1 MRLKKGQGLCIIEA
15 LFGAKEDAAM
25 QQRIRRRLESLL
37 TTDQFTYEELKK
49 MFLTLLLDQFFIFAI
64 GVLSTMLVS
73 RVGEAAMAAVSL
85 VGTINSMFSLVFT
98 SLATGGAI
106 AVSRAKGRGDTA
118 EIQRAIGEVTGVC
131 FVVALVLGSILYAGA
146 DVVVRLLYPDV
157 EPLVTDYAVRYMRL
171 MCISFLPFSIFNA
184 IFNVF
189 RNLGDTRSSLL
200 LTIVI
205 NVSHLLLSLLFIN
218 VLDMGVMGSGL
229 SYIVAR
235 IIGMFLALFW
245 LLVVHNTY
253 HVRPSF
259 FFHFSAEVTKDIF
272 SLGMPLAVE
281 SMLLQGGMLI
291 VNIYLARLTT
301 MEMAAHARANAL
313 MSLYNTTLGALISL
327 TSTVCGQ
334 CFGAKRYDLTLQY
347 GKNLI
352 KVGRFAMAITSLI
365 LYPLTPVLMMM
376 YNVPQESMG
385 MIYIALAIAA
395 VGMPLFAVDSN
406 VTAMMLRV
414 AGDGVFTGA
423 CAVAALA
430 LGRCA
435 LGYVLTIP
443 LGLGMPGI
451 WIALAFEWLFRTAAQ
466 RLRLRGSAWLHQSA

>member
-1 MRLKKGQGLCIIEA
+1 MRLKKGRGLCIIEA

-25 QQRIRRRLESLL
+25 QRIRQKLEKLL
-37 TTDQFTYEELKK
+37 TTDQFSYEELKK

-85 VGTINSMFSLVFT
+85 VGTINGMVSLVFT

-131 FVVALVLGSILYAGA
+131 GLVSIVLGALLYAGA
-146 DVVVRLLYPDV
+146 DAVVHLLYPNV
-157 EPLVTDYAVRYMRL
+157 EPLVTDYAVRYMRM
-171 MCISFLPFSIFNA
+171 MCISFVHYSIFNA

-218 VLDMGVMGSGL
+218 IMDMGVMGSGL

-235 IIGMFLALFW
+235 AIGMVLALFW

-253 HVRPSF
+253 HVRAAF
-259 FFHFSAEVTKDIF
+259 FFRFSAEVTKDIF

-291 VNIYLARLTT
+291 VNIYLAQLTT

-347 GKNLI
+347 GNNLI

-376 YNVPQESMG
+376 YNVPPESMG
-385 MIYIALAIAA
+385 TIYLALAIAA
-395 VGMPLFAVDSN
+395 VGMPLFACDSN
-406 VTAMMLRV
+406 ITAMVLRV

-423 CAVAALA
+423 CAVISLA
-430 LGRCA
+430 LCRCI
-435 LGYVLTIP
+435 LGYVLTIVV
-443 LGLGMPGI
+443 GLGVPGV
-451 WIALAFEWLFRTAAQ
+451 WIALAAEWLLRAVAQ
-466 RLRLRGSAWLHQSA
+466 HLRLRGNNWIHQKA